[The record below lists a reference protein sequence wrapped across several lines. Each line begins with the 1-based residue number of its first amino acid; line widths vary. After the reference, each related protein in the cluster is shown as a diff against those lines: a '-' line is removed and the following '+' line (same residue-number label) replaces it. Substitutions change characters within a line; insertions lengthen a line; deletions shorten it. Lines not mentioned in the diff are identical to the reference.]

1 LFLKVFGKQS
11 WVWTAQFPIWAHT
24 FITVLFASPL
34 VGCHGDR
41 GVGLGFDSREHE
53 ILSQVL
59 TGLASARD
67 VLIEEVSGPHS
78 FGIINLI
85 Y

>member
-1 LFLKVFGKQS
+1 MKSQYAV
-11 WVWTAQFPIWAHT
+11 I
-24 FITVLFASPL
+24 VLLRLL

-41 GVGLGFDSREHE
+41 DVGLGFESREHE
-53 ILSQVL
+53 ILSQVVPD
-59 TGLASARD
+59 LARARGF
-67 VLIEEVSGPHS
+67 LIEEVSGPHS